1 MSVEDFLKETEAM
14 GEYIMK
20 IKDINSKDWNTR
32 HRAINEICEELDEY
46 KKDTLGDDCL
56 ELVEKFAAALQVD
69 CIIK

>member
-1 MSVEDFLKETEAM
+1 MNDKKNKQKRGVNE
-14 GEYIMK
+14 MK

-32 HRAINEICEELDEY
+32 HRAINELCEELDEY